1 MKTHRSL
8 TVLAAA
14 LAAAILL
21 TTSCSST
28 ISPATALSAGYRF
41 EGKVF
46 ALGDGLE
53 IRCTLAFPPG
63 AAGLSVS
70 PLILALHPGG
80 NAGGIPPFFGKFIL
94 SDLVIPALGDLA
106 AVMVAPDCPGES
118 WADPVSIEAVS
129 LLLDRIGAEYPVDK
143 SRFIVAGYSMGA
155 VGAWVLASRFPEL
168 FSAAAAIAG
177 VPDKPLAFPD
187 KKTPVFSVQSR
198 VDEIFKF
205 EEARQFVQN
214 ARRQGVD
221 VRFETVAWFG
231 HYDVPHYVPSLRA
244 AVPWIKGIWKAKA
257 GR

>member
-1 MKTHRSL
+1 MRICLSSAALKAALFS
-8 TVLAAA
+8 VFAASFGCAAA
-14 LAAAILL
+14 LA
-21 TTSCSST
+21 
-28 ISPATALSAGYRF
+28 PSAGYRF

-46 ALGDGLE
+46 ALGEGRE

-63 AAGLSVS
+63 AAGLSAS

-94 SDLVIPALGDLA
+94 SDLVIPGLGELGA
-106 AVMVAPDCPGES
+106 IMVAPDCPGES
-118 WADPVSIEAVS
+118 WADPVSVDAVFR
-129 LLLDRIGAEYPVDK
+129 LLERIGLEYLVDK
-143 SRFIVAGYSMGA
+143 SRFIVVGYSMGA
-155 VGAWVLASRFPEL
+155 VGAWVLTARFPGL

-177 VPDKPLAFPD
+177 VPDKPLVFPD

-244 AVPWIKGIWKAKA
+244 AVPWIKGVWQEKA